1 MNPAPHNFSA
11 LTTDL
16 YEVTM
21 ACGYF
26 KAGMAEHEAAFHVT
40 FRENPF
46 AGQFTVACG
55 LATAIDF
62 LRAFHF
68 TDPEINYLSSQ
79 RGNDGMAL
87 FDSGFLDYLSG
98 LRLTCDVYAIPEGTL
113 VFPNEPLIRVRGPV
127 IQCQLMETALLTIL
141 NFQSLIAT
149 KAARICLA
157 AENDPVIE
165 FGLRRAQG
173 IDGGLTAA
181 RAAYV
186 GGCDGTSNLQAGER
200 FGIPVSGTQGHSWI
214 MFFDTEMEAFQTYA
228 RAMPNN
234 CVFLVDTYNSLDG
247 VRHAIDVGRRLRSD
261 GYEMLGVRLD
271 SGDRASL
278 SIETRRMLDEAG
290 FTKAKIV
297 CSGDLDEFAIAEM
310 KKRGAK
316 IDAWGVGT
324 KLTTGQPDAALG
336 GIYKLAAVRKPAHKW
351 RYRIKLSDDAD
362 KTSYPGSLQVRRFH
376 WPNGSFIADVIY
388 EIDHAVGEPCVIV
401 DLDDKKTEIPVGTEY
416 SDLLVPVFCDGEL
429 VYRTPAIQGSR
440 ERTREQLRC
449 APPEILR
456 LEDPAN
462 YTTGLEESLY
472 ELRSKLIARAKER
485 CGQPK

>member
-1 MNPAPHNFSA
+1 MNPPPHAFST

-68 TDPEINYLSSQ
+68 TDAEINYLNSQ

-98 LRLTCDVYAIPEGTL
+98 LRLTCDIDAIPEGTL

-149 KAARICLA
+149 KAARVCLA

-200 FGIPVSGTQGHSWI
+200 FGIPVSGTQAHSWI

-234 CVFLVDTYNSLDG
+234 CLFLVDTYNSLDG
-247 VRHAIDVGRRLRSD
+247 VRHAIDVGRQLRSD
-261 GYEMLGVRLD
+261 GYEMIGVRLD

-297 CSGDLDEFAIAEM
+297 CSGDLDEFAITEM

-336 GIYKLAAVRKPAHKW
+336 GIYKLAAVRKPARKW
-351 RYRIKLSDDAD
+351 RYRIKLSDDAY

-401 DLDDKKTEIPVGTEY
+401 DPDDKKTEIPVGTEY
-416 SDLLVPVFCDGEL
+416 SDLLVPVFCDGQL
-429 VYRTPAIQGSR
+429 VYRIPAIDGSR

-456 LEDPAN
+456 LEDPAT